1 MIILERVYLMSIWL
15 NRFNFYT
22 LRFALILPVIGL
34 TACNVT
40 TSHIPA
46 EGIGFREARFAEV
59 SALRTYRSCRDD
71 ALNLD
76 KMARLETSPA
86 RYLASAKLFEKCEAN
101 LGQEAKS
108 LAKDERMKAYA
119 LAVQNYFKAGNIV
132 KYYKPVIDMKKKL
145 FPNKMVNM
153 IIVGATFILYGAVDT
168 NVISSFMHLCIY
180 FLGVL
185 HYAWLIFLQHRCF
198 ITNTELVI
206 LIHGLANDN

>member
-71 ALNLD
+71 AFNLD

-132 KYYKPVIDMKKKL
+132 KAREKLKTFKSTFQNRDLYYSD
-145 FPNKMVNM
+145 
-153 IIVGATFILYGAVDT
+153 G
-168 NVISSFMHLCIY
+168 SSFIDTMDLLFSLKNSHPKQMIMANVSGTLKS
-180 FLGVL
+180 
-185 HYAWLIFLQHRCF
+185 
-198 ITNTELVI
+198 ELRRFRYWSR
-206 LIHGLANDN
+206 N

>member
-132 KYYKPVIDMKKKL
+132 KAREKLKTFKSTFQNRDLYYSD
-145 FPNKMVNM
+145 
-153 IIVGATFILYGAVDT
+153 G
-168 NVISSFMHLCIY
+168 SSFIDTMDLLFSLKNSHPKQMIMANVSGTLKS
-180 FLGVL
+180 
-185 HYAWLIFLQHRCF
+185 
-198 ITNTELVI
+198 ELRRFRYWSR
-206 LIHGLANDN
+206 N

>member
-71 ALNLD
+71 AFNLD

-132 KYYKPVIDMKKKL
+132 KARERLKTFKSTFQNRDLYYSD
-145 FPNKMVNM
+145 
-153 IIVGATFILYGAVDT
+153 G
-168 NVISSFMHLCIY
+168 SSFIDTMDLLFSLKNSHPKQMIMANVSGTLKS
-180 FLGVL
+180 
-185 HYAWLIFLQHRCF
+185 
-198 ITNTELVI
+198 ELRRFRYWSR
-206 LIHGLANDN
+206 N